1 MKRSTITL
9 PNVLADA
16 LDAYIGDQEVAPSTT
31 AIIQVALEAFLSE
44 RGYLPSPTGKQL
56 RLTPV
61 KGGDT
66 DTSVKHDEI
75 LYGQPE
81 LNT

>member
-9 PNVLADA
+9 PAALADA

-31 AIIQVALEAFLSE
+31 AIVQVALEAFLSE
-44 RGYLPSPTGKQL
+44 RGYLPGPTRKQL

-61 KGGDT
+61 DGGDA

-81 LNT
+81 PKT